1 MYKMLQNRLSQ
12 KQVHAIITDAV
23 TIEKEFITEALPVGL
38 IGMNAVLMQQYIE
51 FVADRW
57 LSELGYST
65 IYNTTNPFDFMEMI
79 SLQGKTNFF
88 EKRVGDYQK
97 AGVMGNKDTQAFSLE
112 EDF

>member
-1 MYKMLQNRLSQ
+1 
-12 KQVHAIITDAV
+12 
-23 TIEKEFITEALPVGL
+23 
-38 IGMNAVLMQQYIE
+38 MQQYIE

-57 LSELGYST
+57 IAELGYKK
-65 IYNTTNPFDFMEMI
+65 IYNATNPFDFMEMI

-97 AGVMGNKDTQAFSLE
+97 AGVMGGKESHAFSLE